1 MRLNVFLTDLF
12 KGYDSPANLQ
22 TLFRYIKRMNW
33 CTTNN
38 ALTIFSLIPDDFQW
52 VVWKF
57 YFVEHSFVYFSWFIF
72 DCQIKI
78 IHLSL
83 WVADPITSDM
93 KAYTRDQMRLVD
105 WFMKK

>member
-12 KGYDSPANLQ
+12 KGYDSPTYLQ

-33 CTTNN
+33 GTTNN
-38 ALTIFSLIPDDFQW
+38 ALTIFSLIPDNFQW
-52 VVWKF
+52 VVWQF
-57 YFVEHSFVYFSWFIF
+57 YFVEHSFVYFSWSIF

-78 IHLSL
+78 IHLAL
-83 WVADPITSDM
+83 WVAVPITSDM